1 MSELPDNIP
10 PEYLDYIED
19 ELTPAQA
26 MAFEAKLAA
35 DPVLRDSL
43 DALRVDRMLLREL
56 PQVSAPATLTRR
68 LELGIQRQH
77 SPWRTYRPALAA
89 GLALC
94 CIGLGVLMVANFW
107 SAQPPAEGLALNTGK
122 TAADAGD
129 KRSEAIGFSTIA
141 TTDLPTAKDW
151 DLAIL
156 QKNNVPAVTPPAPD
170 RGDVAARDAGGK
182 GRTDD
187 GLSAHDKLAMAPRA
201 SDPIR
206 LPSDK
211 EGILT
216 RSMDTKVGSLHD
228 VIDGSAKNVNV
239 PTTLAPTPAA
249 PVIRPDT
256 TVSAKS
262 VLAVTQPAVTN
273 MVLALVIQVHNDQ
286 QEQTALKALQQVQN
300 TQTKNWRL
308 EAARE
313 KLASTASGSDA
324 TKAEAVKKLREN
336 EDQVD
341 LRLDS
346 GQMETLVA
354 ALPDSI
360 GLFVDTPMPESM
372 DKASKV
378 SGTGSN
384 QANNVAGQEPE
395 LNGPKQVGQQNLGN
409 TSQPQRMRINLRGVV
424 LEQQGGNLSQQFQRN
439 QQNLNGYFDN
449 PRLTNGITA
458 PRWMVRIERI
468 TDTEPKAS
476 RAQEPAKR

>member
-1 MSELPDNIP
+1 
-10 PEYLDYIED
+10 
-19 ELTPAQA
+19 
-26 MAFEAKLAA
+26 
-35 DPVLRDSL
+35 
-43 DALRVDRMLLREL
+43 
-56 PQVSAPATLTRR
+56 
-68 LELGIQRQH
+68 
-77 SPWRTYRPALAA
+77 
-89 GLALC
+89 
-94 CIGLGVLMVANFW
+94 
-107 SAQPPAEGLALNTGK
+107 
-122 TAADAGD
+122 
-129 KRSEAIGFSTIA
+129 
-141 TTDLPTAKDW
+141 
-151 DLAIL
+151 
-156 QKNNVPAVTPPAPD
+156 
-170 RGDVAARDAGGK
+170 
-182 GRTDD
+182 
-187 GLSAHDKLAMAPRA
+187 
-201 SDPIR
+201 
-206 LPSDK
+206 
-211 EGILT
+211 
-216 RSMDTKVGSLHD
+216 
-228 VIDGSAKNVNV
+228 
-239 PTTLAPTPAA
+239 
-249 PVIRPDT
+249 
-256 TVSAKS
+256 
-262 VLAVTQPAVTN
+262 